1 MERTMSGLTLDAA
14 SSERLRTVREPIE
27 LFDDQGLPL
36 GTFTPAAEKPA
47 ARGIEAPYTDEEIRR
62 LKDQQGGRTLAEI
75 LADLE
80 GRS

>member
-1 MERTMSGLTLDAA
+1 MTMSGLTLDAA

-27 LFDDQGLPL
+27 LFDHQGLPL
-36 GTFTPAAEKPA
+36 GTFTPVDKKGRV
-47 ARGIEAPYTDEEIRR
+47 RGMEVPYTDEEIRG
-62 LKDQQGGRTLAEI
+62 LKDQHGGRTLAEI

>member
-1 MERTMSGLTLDAA
+1 MSGLTLDAA

-27 LFDDQGLPL
+27 LFDHQGLPL
-36 GTFTPAAEKPA
+36 GTFTPVNKKGRV
-47 ARGIEAPYTDEEIRR
+47 RGEAPYTDDEIRR

>member
-1 MERTMSGLTLDAA
+1 MPGLTLDAA

-27 LFDDQGLPL
+27 LFDHQGFPL
-36 GTFTPAAEKPA
+36 GTFTPLGKKGPI
-47 ARGIEAPYTDEEIRR
+47 RGLEIPYTDEEISR
-62 LKDQQGGRTLAEI
+62 LKDQRGGRVLSEI

>member
-1 MERTMSGLTLDAA
+1 MAGLTLDAA

-27 LFDDQGLPL
+27 LFDHQGLPL
-36 GTFTPAAEKPA
+36 GTFTPIDLKGSV
-47 ARGIEAPYTDEEIRR
+47 RGVEMPYTDEEIHR
-62 LKDQQGGRTLAEI
+62 LKHQQGGRALAEI